1 MRKALFPVEFKTIF
15 DSGEVQDDAKCCAIA
30 ISSYN
35 YAKHITE
42 TLDSVVSQ
50 TLPHIELIV
59 VDDKSPDNS
68 IEVIEEWMKEN
79 HSRFTRCRLVAHM
92 DNQGL
97 AQSRNTAFELAE
109 TDYVFVLDSD
119 NHLLPRCLER
129 HVEVI
134 RRTGAPAVYA
144 IAELFGDVKGL
155 GPADIFDRTRLK
167 RGNYIDAMALVS
179 RAAWAEVGGY
189 ANYSTM
195 GWEDYDMWLTFA
207 ERDMPLVFIPEIL
220 CRYRTHNTSMQHT
233 MTIPAGGNLHIEISS
248 RHPWIEL

>member
-1 MRKALFPVEFKTIF
+1 MGKSLFPVATRTIF
-15 DSGEVQDDAKCCAIA
+15 DSGEAPGDHKCCTVA

-50 TLPHIELIV
+50 THPLIELIV
-59 VDDKSPDNS
+59 IDDKSPDNS
-68 IEVIEEWMKEN
+68 IDVIDRWMKEN
-79 HSRFTRCRLVAHM
+79 HSRFTRCRLVAHV

-97 AQSRNTAFELAE
+97 AQSRNTAFQLAE

-129 HVEVI
+129 HIEVI

-155 GPADIFDRTRLK
+155 GPADIFDRNRLK
-167 RGNYIDAMALVS
+167 KANYIDAMALVS
-179 RAAWAEVGGY
+179 RAAWVEIGGY
-189 ANYSTM
+189 ATYSTM
-195 GWEDYDMWLTFA
+195 GWEDYDMWLSFA
-207 ERDMPLVFIPEIL
+207 ERDMPLVFIPEVL
-220 CRYRTHNTSMQHT
+220 CRYRTHNTSMQQT
-233 MTIPAGGNLHIEISS
+233 MTGPKGNNLNIEISS